1 MMMIVTLLFE
11 YLNIIAALR
20 VKVLDDCELTFLTY
34 ILIYSK

>member
-20 VKVLDDCELTFLTY
+20 VKVLDDFELNDITY
-34 ILIYSK
+34 LYFDI

>member
-20 VKVLDDCELTFLTY
+20 VKVLDDCELNDIPYLYFD
-34 ILIYSK
+34 I